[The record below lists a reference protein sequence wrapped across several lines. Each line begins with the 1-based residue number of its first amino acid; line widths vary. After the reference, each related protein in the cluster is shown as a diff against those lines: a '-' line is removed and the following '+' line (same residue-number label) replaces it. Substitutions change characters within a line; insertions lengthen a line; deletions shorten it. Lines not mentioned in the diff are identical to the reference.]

1 MYNTPIYSCYESL
14 FPDEGTKE
22 RICQPWWTPAI
33 HNCTPPPGK
42 LRYMLQ
48 NQFLLA
54 KGTEKRTLWRV
65 KMVSGATHQQLLLIP
80 VPLARNC
87 QFCFFMLCLDSQSRI
102 GTCYMQWLKKN
113 PRRRDMFQWFKV
125 GCYYNVLCSP
135 ARCCSD
141 PFYFN
146 IHSDFCS
153 LVQNFKLSSSSIPP
167 ESPAFVVSWP
177 CCLSCCPV
185 ADYWIHWHTIFIFA
199 LYHVWWNFLALILSP
214 AQRHWWQA

>member
-48 NQFLLA
+48 NHFLLA

-146 IHSDFCS
+146 ILWFLLPCPEFQTFLLLNPSRMPCICSFLVMMLCFLFCFVIFNGGS
-153 LVQNFKLSSSSIPP
+153 LPFGNSVKSVLQVHFPRECSK
-167 ESPAFVVSWP
+167 AF
-177 CCLSCCPV
+177 
-185 ADYWIHWHTIFIFA
+185 Y
-199 LYHVWWNFLALILSP
+199 
-214 AQRHWWQA
+214 